1 MSDLE
6 QMQKQLELL
15 KESMDLVLFRVLM
28 DIILREN
35 AIWTLENRI
44 DELTPKTNL
53 ANLSEN
59 RRRLI
64 K

>member
-15 KESMDLVLFRVLM
+15 KESMDSALPRALM